1 MSSPRLVII
10 SAGLAIL
17 LVALPATTARRP
29 RYGGTLRVEI
39 GAVVKSLDPMSDS
52 ANAEDS
58 VAKWE
63 MSSLVY
69 EGHGPH
75 AAMFVFDERER
86 DKPAGPGPFH
96 VTAFEAGKR
105 AVLAATEDYR
115 LGRPFV
121 DSIEITMGRAARD
134 RILDL
139 ELNKADFA
147 EIPAEDARRAAEHGV
162 RVSRSKPDELLALVF
177 TGGDEPGRGKP
188 VSAKAREAIA
198 LSIDRAAIV
207 NFILQKEGEPTG
219 GLLPQW
225 SSGTAFLFST
235 ATDTVHAKELSAQ
248 IVPAPKI
255 VLGYDSGDSLEQAVA
270 DRIAVNVREA
280 GVMVTT
286 RAIPQPPGLAAPL
299 DERIWKR
306 TTATV
311 DALLV
316 RLSMPSP
323 KPAET
328 LELFSNEFGITTSMN
343 SIFVLPSA
351 SAQEIYE
358 RERRVVGTFRVVPL
372 VWLPRVYGLSARVR
386 DWTPPGPG
394 ESWPLADVWLDG
406 PVEAAVEE
414 GKK

>member
-1 MSSPRLVII
+1 LLRRLAASSV
-10 SAGLAIL
+10 GLAML
-17 LVALPATTARRP
+17 VVALPATTARRP

-75 AAMFVFDERER
+75 AAMFVFDERGR

-121 DSIEITMGRAARD
+121 DSIEIAMGRAARE

-139 ELNKADFA
+139 ELNKTDFA
-147 EIPAEDARRAAEHGV
+147 EIPAEDARRAAERGV
-162 RVSRSKPDELLALVF
+162 RVSRSQPDELLALVF
-177 TGGDEPGRGKP
+177 RRSVEPTKTGLAGAR
-188 VSAKAREAIA
+188 VREALA
-198 LSIDRAAIV
+198 LSIDRSAIV
-207 NFILQKEGEPTG
+207 NFILQKEGEAAG

-235 ATDTVHAKELSAQ
+235 AADVVHAKELSAQ
-248 IVPAPKI
+248 IVPVPKI

-270 DRIAVNVREA
+270 ERIAVDAREA
-280 GVMVTT
+280 RIQLTAQVVRPGLENASDARLVRLRM
-286 RAIPQPPGLAAPL
+286 QSKSPGLAL
-299 DERIWKR
+299 ESFMD
-306 TTATV
+306 TLG
-311 DALLV
+311 ALT
-316 RLSMPSP
+316 
-323 KPAET
+323 KIEDKA
-328 LELFSNEFGITTSMN
+328 
-343 SIFVLPSA
+343 LPDLA
-351 SAQEIYE
+351 SAEDIYN
-358 RERRVVGTFRVVPL
+358 RERAIVNSYRVVPL
-372 VWLPRVYGLSARVR
+372 VWLPRVYGLSGRVR

>member
-1 MSSPRLVII
+1 MKLRLSRLAAASS
-10 SAGLAIL
+10 AIVL
-17 LVALPATTARRP
+17 LTALPVKTARRP

-39 GAVVKSLDPMSDS
+39 GTSVKSLDPAVPAANSEEVPAKEQIDS
-52 ANAEDS
+52 LIYDVIEPRSKFTVNGA
-58 VAKWE
+58 
-63 MSSLVY
+63 
-69 EGHGPH
+69 
-75 AAMFVFDERER
+75 
-86 DKPAGPGPFH
+86 FH

-147 EIPAEDARRAAEHGV
+147 EIPAEDARRAAERGV
-162 RVSRSKPDELLALVF
+162 RVSRSQPDELLVLVF
-177 TGGDEPGRGKP
+177 RRSVEPTKTGLAGAH
-188 VSAKAREAIA
+188 VREALA

-207 NFILQKEGEPTG
+207 NFILQKEGEPAG

-235 ATDTVHAKELSAQ
+235 VADVVHAKELSAQ

-270 DRIAVNVREA
+270 ERIAVDAREA
-280 GVMVTT
+280 RVQLTAQAV
-286 RAIPQPPGLAAPL
+286 RPGL
-299 DERIWKR
+299 EN
-306 TTATV
+306 AT
-311 DALLV
+311 DARLV
-316 RLSMPSP
+316 RLRMQSKSP
-323 KPAET
+323 ALALESFIDT
-328 LELFSNEFGITTSMN
+328 LGGMTKIEEKA
-343 SIFVLPSA
+343 LPDPA
-351 SAQEIYE
+351 SAEDIYN
-358 RERRVVGTFRVVPL
+358 RERAIVNSYRVVPL
-372 VWLPRVYGLSARVR
+372 VWLPRVYGLSGRVR

-406 PVEAAVEE
+406 PVEPAVEE
-414 GKK
+414 GKQ

>member
-1 MSSPRLVII
+1 MKLRLSLLAAASS
-10 SAGLAIL
+10 AIVL
-17 LVALPATTARRP
+17 LTALPVKTARRP
-29 RYGGTLRVEI
+29 RYGGTLRIEI
-39 GAVVKSLDPMSDS
+39 GTTIRSLDPAVPAANSDEEP
-52 ANAEDS
+52 AKEQIDS
-58 VAKWE
+58 LIYDVLEPKTKFTVNGA
-63 MSSLVY
+63 
-69 EGHGPH
+69 
-75 AAMFVFDERER
+75 
-86 DKPAGPGPFH
+86 FH
-96 VTAFEAGKR
+96 VAAFEAGKR

-121 DSIEITMGRAARD
+121 DSIEIAMGRVARD
-134 RILDL
+134 RIVDL

-286 RAIPQPPGLAAPL
+286 RAIPQPLGLAAPL

-323 KPAET
+323 KPTET

-358 RERRVVGTFRVVPL
+358 RERWVVGTFRVVPL
-372 VWLPRVYGLSARVR
+372 VWLPRVYGLSGRVR

-406 PVEAAVEE
+406 PVEAAVED
-414 GKK
+414 GKQ

>member
-1 MSSPRLVII
+1 MKLRLSLLAAASSASV
-10 SAGLAIL
+10 L
-17 LVALPATTARRP
+17 LTALPDKTARRP

-39 GAVVKSLDPMSDS
+39 GTSIKSLDPAVPVANSD
-52 ANAEDS
+52 EEPVKEQIDS
-58 VAKWE
+58 LIYDVVEPKTKFTVNGA
-63 MSSLVY
+63 
-69 EGHGPH
+69 
-75 AAMFVFDERER
+75 
-86 DKPAGPGPFH
+86 FH

-121 DSIEITMGRAARD
+121 DSIEITMGRAARE

-162 RVSRSKPDELLALVF
+162 RVSRSRPDELLALVF
-177 TGGDEPGRGKP
+177 LRGGGPKRSRVVDGR
-188 VSAKAREAIA
+188 VRAAIA

-207 NFILQKEGEPTG
+207 NFILQKEGEPAG

-235 ATDTVHAKELSAQ
+235 AADVVHAKELSAQ
-248 IVPAPKI
+248 IVPVPKI

-270 DRIAVNVREA
+270 ERIAVDAREA
-280 GVMVTT
+280 RIQLTAQAVRPGLENASDARLVRLRM
-286 RAIPQPPGLAAPL
+286 QSKSPGLAL
-299 DERIWKR
+299 ESFMD
-306 TTATV
+306 TLG
-311 DALLV
+311 ALT
-316 RLSMPSP
+316 
-323 KPAET
+323 KIEDKA
-328 LELFSNEFGITTSMN
+328 
-343 SIFVLPSA
+343 LPDLA
-351 SAQEIYE
+351 SAEDIYN
-358 RERRVVGTFRVVPL
+358 RERGIVGSYRVVPL
-372 VWLPRVYGLSARVR
+372 VWLPRVYGLSGRVR
-386 DWTPPGPG
+386 DWTLPGPG

>member
-1 MSSPRLVII
+1 MKLRLSQLAAASS
-10 SAGLAIL
+10 AIVL
-17 LVALPATTARRP
+17 LTALPVKTARRP

-39 GAVVKSLDPMSDS
+39 GTSVKSLDPAVPAANSEEEPAKEQIDS
-52 ANAEDS
+52 LIYDVIEPKSKFTVNGA
-58 VAKWE
+58 
-63 MSSLVY
+63 
-69 EGHGPH
+69 
-75 AAMFVFDERER
+75 
-86 DKPAGPGPFH
+86 FH

-147 EIPAEDARRAAEHGV
+147 EIPAEDARRAAERGV
-162 RVSRSKPDELLALVF
+162 RVSRSQPDELLALVF
-177 TGGDEPGRGKP
+177 RRSVEPKKTGLVGARI
-188 VSAKAREAIA
+188 REAVA

-207 NFILQKEGEPTG
+207 NFILQKEGEPAG

-235 ATDTVHAKELSAQ
+235 VADVVHAKELSAQ

-270 DRIAVNVREA
+270 ERIAVDAREA
-280 GVMVTT
+280 RVQVTAQAV
-286 RAIPQPPGLAAPL
+286 RPGL
-299 DERIWKR
+299 EN
-306 TTATV
+306 AT
-311 DALLV
+311 DARLV
-316 RLSMPSP
+316 RLRMQSKSP
-323 KPAET
+323 ALALESFIDT
-328 LELFSNEFGITTSMN
+328 LGGMTKIEEKA
-343 SIFVLPSA
+343 LPDPA
-351 SAQEIYE
+351 SAEDIYN
-358 RERRVVGTFRVVPL
+358 RERAIVNSYRVVPL
-372 VWLPRVYGLSARVR
+372 VWLPRVYGLSGRVR

-414 GKK
+414 GKQ

>member
-1 MSSPRLVII
+1 MKLRLSQLAAASS
-10 SAGLAIL
+10 AIVL
-17 LVALPATTARRP
+17 LTALPVKTARRP

-39 GAVVKSLDPMSDS
+39 GTSVRSLDPAVSAATSEEEPAKEQIDS
-52 ANAEDS
+52 LIYDVVEPKSKFTENGA
-58 VAKWE
+58 
-63 MSSLVY
+63 
-69 EGHGPH
+69 
-75 AAMFVFDERER
+75 
-86 DKPAGPGPFH
+86 FH

-105 AVLAATEDYR
+105 VVLAATEDYR

-147 EIPAEDARRAAEHGV
+147 EIQAEDARRAADRGV

-177 TGGDEPGRGKP
+177 LRGGEPKRTRLID
-188 VSAKAREAIA
+188 ARIREALA

-207 NFILQKEGEPTG
+207 NFILQKEGEPAG

-235 ATDTVHAKELSAQ
+235 VADVVHAKELSAQ

-270 DRIAVNVREA
+270 ERIAVDAREA
-280 GVMVTT
+280 RVQLTVQAVKAGLENGSDARMV
-286 RAIPQPPGLAAPL
+286 RLRMQSKSPGLAL
-299 DERIWKR
+299 D
-306 TTATV
+306 AFV
-311 DALLV
+311 DTLGGMTKIEEKAL
-316 RLSMPSP
+316 PDP
-323 KPAET
+323 
-328 LELFSNEFGITTSMN
+328 
-343 SIFVLPSA
+343 PSA
-351 SAQEIYE
+351 EDIYN
-358 RERRVVGTFRVVPL
+358 RERAIVSSYRVVPL

-406 PVEAAVEE
+406 PVEAAPVEE

>member
-1 MSSPRLVII
+1 MKRRSSLLLAAS
-10 SAGLAIL
+10 SAGLAVL

-39 GAVVKSLDPMSDS
+39 GAAVTSLDP
-52 ANAEDS
+52 A
-58 VAKWE
+58 VAALDVEKDAVKWE
-63 MSSLVY
+63 IDSLIYDVRNADGKY
-69 EGHGPH
+69 
-75 AAMFVFDERER
+75 REV
-86 DKPAGPGPFH
+86 GPFH
-96 VTAFEAGKR
+96 LTVFEAGKR

-115 LGRPFV
+115 PGRPFV
-121 DSIEITMGRAARD
+121 DSIEIAMGRAARD

-177 TGGDEPGRGKP
+177 TGGDEPQRDKP
-188 VSAKAREAIA
+188 VGAKLREAIA

-207 NFILQKEGEPTG
+207 NFILQKEGEPAG

-235 ATDTVHAKELSAQ
+235 EVDVMHAKELSAQ

-270 DRIAVNVREA
+270 DRIAVNAKEA
-280 GVMVTT
+280 GITLT
-286 RAIPQPPGLAAPL
+286 ARATPKPAWPFAPL
-299 DERIWKR
+299 DDRIWKR
-306 TTATV
+306 TPATV

-316 RLSMPSP
+316 RVSMPSR

-328 LELFSNEFGITTSMN
+328 LEDFSGLLGITTSRN
-343 SIFVLPSA
+343 SYFVAPDA
-351 SAQEIYE
+351 TAEVIYE
-358 RERRVVGTFRVVPL
+358 RERAIVNSYRVVPL
-372 VWLPRVYGLSARVR
+372 VWLPRVYGLSGRVR

-394 ESWPLADVWLDG
+394 EGWPLADVWLDG

>member
-1 MSSPRLVII
+1 MKLRLSLLAAASS
-10 SAGLAIL
+10 AIVL
-17 LVALPATTARRP
+17 LTALPVRTARRP

-39 GAVVKSLDPMSDS
+39 GTTIKSLDPAVPAANSD
-52 ANAEDS
+52 EEP
-58 VAKWE
+58 AKE
-63 MSSLVY
+63 QIDSLVY
-69 EGHGPH
+69 DVLEPKSKFTVNG
-75 AAMFVFDERER
+75 A
-86 DKPAGPGPFH
+86 FH

-121 DSIEITMGRAARD
+121 DSIEIAMGRAARD
-134 RILDL
+134 RIVDL

-235 ATDTVHAKELSAQ
+235 ATDMVHAKELSAQ

-270 DRIAVNVREA
+270 ERIAVNVREA

-286 RAIPQPPGLAAPL
+286 RAIPQPLGLAAPL

-358 RERRVVGTFRVVPL
+358 RERWVVGTFRVVPL
-372 VWLPRVYGLSARVR
+372 VWLPRVYGLSGRVR

>member
-75 AAMFVFDERER
+75 AAMFVFDERGR

-121 DSIEITMGRAARD
+121 DSIEIAMGRAARE

-139 ELNKADFA
+139 ELNKTDFA
-147 EIPAEDARRAAEHGV
+147 EIPAEDARRAAERGV
-162 RVSRSKPDELLALVF
+162 RVSRSQPDELLALVF
-177 TGGDEPGRGKP
+177 RRSVEPTKTGLAGAR
-188 VSAKAREAIA
+188 VREALA

-207 NFILQKEGEPTG
+207 NFILQKEGEAAG

-235 ATDTVHAKELSAQ
+235 AADVVHAKELSAQ
-248 IVPAPKI
+248 IVPVPKI

-270 DRIAVNVREA
+270 ERIAVDAREA
-280 GVMVTT
+280 RIQLTAQVVRPGLENASDARLVRLRM
-286 RAIPQPPGLAAPL
+286 QSKSPGLAL
-299 DERIWKR
+299 ESFMD
-306 TTATV
+306 TLG
-311 DALLV
+311 ALT
-316 RLSMPSP
+316 
-323 KPAET
+323 KIEDKA
-328 LELFSNEFGITTSMN
+328 
-343 SIFVLPSA
+343 LPDLA
-351 SAQEIYE
+351 SAEDIYN
-358 RERRVVGTFRVVPL
+358 RERAIVNSYRVVPL
-372 VWLPRVYGLSARVR
+372 VWLPRVYGLSGRVR